1 MTRWVEA
8 FRHPTGT
15 IIHKKVEDTSVTVT
29 RTSNR
34 DTCTLAAAFSEEHGI
49 ATFAVLGAW
58 STPAARIRLS
68 DEGRHA
74 SQ

>member
-34 DTCTLAAAFSEEHGI
+34 DTCTLAAAFSEEHRI
-49 ATFAVLGAW
+49 ATFAVLGGMVDA
-58 STPAARIRLS
+58 
-68 DEGRHA
+68 GRA
-74 SQ
+74 NSAER